1 MYYLN
6 LITHSLKKFLTDPTE
21 DAPILLFR
29 PEQIISYDSETRFWE
44 VISWQFEITFFF
56 IGNKFDQREKELAVT
71 VKKYDTKKII

>member
-1 MYYLN
+1 MYLET
-6 LITHSLKKFLTDPTE
+6 IAHSLKKFLTDPTE

-29 PEQIISYDSETRFWE
+29 PEQIISYDSKNRFWE